1 MREVGLLILSVVF
14 TWAGTIITIRPRD
27 YKEEL
32 SDHPIGRSPLS
43 AIRAL
48 GALTIAAGLWIFY
61 QFLRS

>member
-1 MREVGLLILSVVF
+1 VF